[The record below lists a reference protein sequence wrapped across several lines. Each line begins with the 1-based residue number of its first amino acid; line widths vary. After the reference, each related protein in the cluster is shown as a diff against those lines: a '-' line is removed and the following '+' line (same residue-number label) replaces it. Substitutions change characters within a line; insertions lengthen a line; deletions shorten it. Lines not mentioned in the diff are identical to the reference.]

1 MRFLHD
7 PTFPHQVELHIGDE
21 KLNCSGAVLAQQSSV
36 LERKFREDKGVLLFE
51 EFIDVDGS
59 CTSLYRCI
67 EYLHG
72 AVLEIDLETL
82 DVTLKFASFY
92 EVKDL
97 FEEAVH
103 WLSKYLDAS
112 KSVRSAVHFL
122 KIASDLNLPHCLRIE
137 KVVSQ
142 FIQSNSYLFEH
153 DHDDIIEGGITG
165 PVMILLCKQ
174 IPASIGGLLI
184 KWVALSNCNKDFII
198 KSGLDDIDFSKVF
211 SKAEDFAS
219 FVDTLSS
226 APLSNNS
233 FRTLLNLQRSF
244 FIPQS
249 NSGNKSDSTN
259 QVQAS
264 KSSSVQ
270 DPTTNKNFHGLTLS
284 PQAIA
289 GITRV
294 LMPPR
299 TSYNSKLWWDQ
310 VLQLNNDQILIGNLP
325 PYAEETRLKR
335 IIKHGPVRNIVISF
349 SLGSPR
355 HHYAVMTFEKSE
367 TAFYLWHARI
377 KHQNMFCYDSYKLDI
392 LCHPDLHELGILAW
406 REAHFLRRNIT
417 RTS

>member
-1 MRFLHD
+1 M
-7 PTFPHQVELHIGDE
+7 
-21 KLNCSGAVLAQQSSV
+21 
-36 LERKFREDKGVLLFE
+36 FE
-51 EFIDVDGS
+51 EFIDIDGS
-59 CTSLYRCI
+59 CTVSLFRCI

-72 AVLEIDLETL
+72 ADLEFDVETL
-82 DVTLKFASFY
+82 DVTLKFASLY
-92 EVKDL
+92 EIEDL

-103 WLSKYLDAS
+103 WLSNYLDTS
-112 KSVRSAVHFL
+112 KSVRNAVHFL
-122 KIASDLNLPHCLRIE
+122 KIASDLSVPHCLRIE

-142 FIQSNSYLFEH
+142 FIQSNSFLFEH
-153 DHDDIIEGGITG
+153 DREDIIESGITG
-165 PVMILLCKQ
+165 PVMIFLCKQ

-198 KSGLDDIDFSKVF
+198 KNGLDDIDFSKVF
-211 SKAEDFAS
+211 SKAEDFTS

-226 APLSNNS
+226 APLSNDS

-249 NSGNKSDSTN
+249 NSGNKSNTKN

-264 KSSSVQ
+264 KIKSSSVQ
-270 DPTTNKNFHGLTLS
+270 DPTKNKNFHGATLS
-284 PQAIA
+284 PQAVA
-289 GITRV
+289 GITRA
-294 LMPPR
+294 LTPPR
-299 TSYNSKLWWDQ
+299 TSYNSKLWCDQ

-325 PYAEETRLKR
+325 PYAEETRLTR
-335 IIKHGPVRNIVISF
+335 IIQYGPVRNIVILF

-377 KHQNMFCYDSYKLDI
+377 KHQNMFRYDSYNLDI